1 MFIPSGIFMA
11 IVEIVMVEGV
21 GIGDDSPDFLALPI
35 SGDVSD
41 DAPQNQVVAVVRN
54 R

>member
-1 MFIPSGIFMA
+1 MFIPAGIIMA

-21 GIGDDSPDFLALPI
+21 GIGDNYPDFLALPI
-35 SGDVSD
+35 SGNVSG
-41 DAPQNQVVAVVRN
+41 DAPQNQVVAVVKN